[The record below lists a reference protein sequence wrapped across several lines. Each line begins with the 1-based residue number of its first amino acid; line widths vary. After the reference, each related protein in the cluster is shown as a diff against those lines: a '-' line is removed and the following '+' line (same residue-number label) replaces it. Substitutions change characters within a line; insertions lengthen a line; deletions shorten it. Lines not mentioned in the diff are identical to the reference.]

1 MKRLLT
7 SVGLIVCAAFHT
19 EAQGFSNG
27 QAADLVL
34 GQATFITDAS
44 SPTNA
49 WSMKTPTGVAVDP
62 TTGKVFVAQYGANRV
77 LRYANSDSLANGA
90 PAEVVIG
97 QVNFSASAANQGG
110 GTPTASTLRNPIGVC
125 VDSRGTLYVA
135 DSGNN
140 RVLVFQGASTLLPIT
155 NASADFVIGQMNF
168 TTAVPATTATTLRE
182 PNGVTVSP
190 DGTLFVADSGN
201 SRVLGYKNIA
211 SLTGNG
217 PVADLVVGQINFTSG
232 DASTTRSRL
241 SYPADVLVDSG
252 NHLWIADF
260 ANSRV
265 LRFNNASGLPAT
277 AAEASGVLGQPN
289 FTSSNFAVTA
299 TGMVPP
305 MGLAMSS
312 TGDLFVAN
320 FDANRIT
327 AYRNA
332 ATLANGAAASL
343 VLGQPDFV
351 SNEPA
356 LTASGLYEPARLA
369 FDLQGRLFVT
379 DSHHNRTLRY
389 TPAPAPTPVVTVTGK
404 KAFTTTKAKVKIKGK
419 ATNGPIARVDVK
431 FGRKTFK
438 ARGTTNWNYA
448 ARLKPGKNV
457 LKVTAVGTNGKV
469 SKPAKVKI
477 TRK

>member
-7 SVGLIVCAAFHT
+7 SVGLIVCAAFHVG
-19 EAQGFSNG
+19 AQAFSNG

-34 GQATFITDAS
+34 GQATFTTDES
-44 SPTNA
+44 FPTNA
-49 WSMKTPTGVAVDP
+49 RSMKRPAGVAVDP
-62 TTGKVFVAQYGANRV
+62 TTGKVFVAQYGENRV
-77 LRYANSDSLANGA
+77 LRYANSASLANGA

-97 QVNFSASAANQGG
+97 QVNFSASEANQG
-110 GTPTASTLRNPIGVC
+110 GTPTASTLSQPIGVC
-125 VDSRGTLYVA
+125 VDSHGTLYVA
-135 DSGNN
+135 DAGNN
-140 RVLVFQGASTLLPIT
+140 RVLVFREASTLLPVT

-168 TTAVPATTATTLRE
+168 TTDTGATTATTLKG
-182 PNGVTVSP
+182 PYGVTVSP
-190 DGTLFVADSGN
+190 DGTLFVADFGN
-201 SRVLGYKNIA
+201 NRVLGYKNIA
-211 SLTGNG
+211 SLIGNG
-217 PVADLVVGQINFTSG
+217 PAADLVVGQVDFTSSVG
-232 DASTTRSRL
+232 APTPSGL
-241 SYPADVLVDSG
+241 LFPADVLVDSG
-252 NHLWIADF
+252 NHLWIVDYG
-260 ANSRV
+260 NCRV

-277 AAEASGVLGQPN
+277 AAEASGVLGQPD
-289 FTSSNFAVTA
+289 FTSNNSAVTA
-299 TGMVPP
+299 TGMVGPL
-305 MGLAMSS
+305 GLAMSS
-312 TGDLFVAN
+312 TGDLFVA
-320 FDANRIT
+320 DLAANRIT

-351 SNEPA
+351 SNASA
-356 LTASGLYEPARLA
+356 LTASGLQAPVHLA
-369 FDLQGRLFVT
+369 FDLQGRLFVA
-379 DSHHNRTLRY
+379 DHDHNRTLRY

-469 SKPAKVKI
+469 STPVKVKI